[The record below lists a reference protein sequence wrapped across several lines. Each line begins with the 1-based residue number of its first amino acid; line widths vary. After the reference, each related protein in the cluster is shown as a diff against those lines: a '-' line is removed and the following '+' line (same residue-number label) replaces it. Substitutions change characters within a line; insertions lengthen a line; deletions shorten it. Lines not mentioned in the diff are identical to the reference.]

1 MSALLLLAGAAIGIV
16 AMRWA
21 APVLWAH
28 ACAEIEN
35 TGAVRSALWVAATV
49 MAGPLV
55 AAVLVLLR
63 EVG

>member
-1 MSALLLLAGAAIGIV
+1 MSALLLLAGAAIGIA

-28 ACAEIEN
+28 AREEIEQ
-35 TGAVRSALWVAATV
+35 TGAVRSALWVATAV

-55 AAVLVLLR
+55 AAVLVLIK

>member
-1 MSALLLLAGAAIGIV
+1 MTPLLLLVGAAIGV
-16 AMRWA
+16 LAMRWA

-28 ACAEIEN
+28 ACEEVEQ
-35 TGAVRSALWVAATV
+35 TGAVRSALMVATAV

-55 AAVLVLLR
+55 AAVLVLMM

>member
-1 MSALLLLAGAAIGIV
+1 MSALLLLAGAFVGIA

-28 ACAEIEN
+28 ACEEIEN
-35 TGAVRSALWVAATV
+35 TGAVRSALMVATAV

-55 AAVLVLLR
+55 AAVLVMMK